1 MVKWTR
7 AGLVMA
13 LAVILTF
20 VVAACGDKKADSKD
34 QASGA
39 SSQTTEGAAASDAS
53 SKPSGEK
60 VKVNIAIN
68 GGLSP
73 LIIAQAKGF
82 YEEAFSKLN
91 AEISWSK
98 FPSGPPLLESL
109 VAGRV
114 DLSFLGDGATIA
126 GISNKLP
133 FEVIGL
139 NSEGKS
145 GARLLVPPT
154 SSIQKLEDVKGKT
167 IGLPKGTVANVYL
180 IKVLAAA
187 GLSISDVN
195 IINLQMED
203 AQAAFESGKL
213 DGWVAWDPYITQN
226 VNTGKA
232 RVIETDTEVLSPTS
246 LIAHTKFAEEHPE
259 LVVEFLKVY
268 KQTVDYELA
277 HEDEAA
283 QIFSEQ
289 TKLPVDTVKQVL
301 ANSSPILSTY
311 TQAALDAQQASSDI
325 LYENK
330 FIKNQITFKDAVN
343 DTFVTEALK

>member
-20 VVAACGDKKADSKD
+20 VVAACGEKKDGAKD
-34 QASGA
+34 QSAQA
-39 SSQTTEGAAASDAS
+39 SSQTEGAASDES
-53 SKPSGEK
+53 SKPSGDK
-60 VKVNIAIN
+60 IKVNIAIN

-91 AEISWSK
+91 AEVVWSK

-126 GISNKLP
+126 GLSNKLP
-133 FEVIGL
+133 FEIIGL

-145 GARLLVPPT
+145 SARLLVPPN
-154 SSIQKLEDVKGKT
+154 SPIQKLEDVKGKT

-180 IKVLAAA
+180 IKVLDAV

-195 IINLQMED
+195 IINLQMDD

-226 VNTGKA
+226 VNNGKA
-232 RVIETDTEVLSPTS
+232 RIVESDTVVLSPTS
-246 LIAHTKFAEEHPE
+246 LIAHTKFAKAHPE

-268 KQTVDYELA
+268 KQTVDYQLA
-277 HEDEAA
+277 NADESA

-289 TKLPVDTVKQVL
+289 TKMSVDTVKQVL
-301 ANSSPILSTY
+301 ANSSPILSAY
-311 TQAALDAQQASSDI
+311 TQDALDAQQASSDI
-325 LYENK
+325 LLENK
-330 FIKNQITFKDAVN
+330 YIKNPITFKEAVN

>member
-1 MVKWTR
+1 MVKWRR
-7 AGLVMA
+7 ASLVMA
-13 LAVILTF
+13 LAAVLTF
-20 VVAACGDKKADSKD
+20 VITGCGNQAKEESKD
-34 QASGA
+34 QSGSAQA
-39 SSQTTEGAAASDAS
+39 SSQTTDTGASDSQAS
-53 SKPSGEK
+53 GKK
-60 VKVNIAIN
+60 IKVNIAIN
-68 GGLSP
+68 GGLSS
-73 LIIAQAKGF
+73 LIVAKEKGY

-91 AEISWSK
+91 AEVEWSK
-98 FPSGPPLLESL
+98 FPSGPPLLEAL

-133 FEVIGL
+133 FEIIGL
-139 NSEGKS
+139 SSEGKS
-145 GARLLVPPT
+145 SARLLVPP
-154 SSIQKLEDVKGKT
+154 SSPIQKLEDVKGKT

-232 RVIETDTEVLSPTS
+232 RVIETNTEVLSPTS
-246 LIAHTKFAEEHPE
+246 LIADTKFAKEHPE

-268 KQTVDYELA
+268 KKTIDFQLA
-277 HEDEAA
+277 NGDEAA
-283 QIFSEQ
+283 QIYSEQ
-289 TKLPVDTVKQVL
+289 TKLPIETVKQVL
-301 ANSSPILSTY
+301 ANSSPILSPY
-311 TQAALDAQQASSDI
+311 TQGALDAQQASGDI

-330 FIKNQITFKDAVN
+330 YIKTQITFKDAVN
-343 DTFVTEALK
+343 DSFVTEALK

>member
-7 AGLVMA
+7 AGLTMV

-20 VVAACGDKKADSKD
+20 VVAACGDKKDNAKD
-34 QASGA
+34 QSSQV
-39 SSQTTEGAAASDAS
+39 SSQTTEGAASDEA
-53 SKPSGEK
+53 SKPSGDK
-60 VKVNIAIN
+60 IKVNIAIN

-91 AEISWSK
+91 AEVVWSK

-126 GISNKLP
+126 GISNQLP
-133 FEVIGL
+133 FEIIGL
-139 NSEGKS
+139 SSEGKS
-145 GARLLVPPT
+145 GARLLVPP
-154 SSIQKLEDVKGKT
+154 SSPIQKLEDVKGKT

-180 IKVLAAA
+180 IKVLDAV

-226 VNTGKA
+226 VNNGKA
-232 RVIETDTEVLSPTS
+232 RIVESDTVVLSPTS
-246 LIAHTKFAEEHPE
+246 LIAHTKFAKEHPE

-277 HEDEAA
+277 NGDESA

-289 TKLPVDTVKQVL
+289 TKMSVDTVKQVL
-301 ANSSPILSTY
+301 ANSSPILSAY
-311 TQAALDAQQASSDI
+311 TQAALDAQQASGDI
-325 LYENK
+325 LLENQY
-330 FIKNQITFKDAVN
+330 IKNPITFKDAVN